1 MTTLEKSVE
10 IDDRSNSYNVVFE
23 RGFEHLA
30 NFHQTGSVSDIS
42 QCIEAFKLANNIFPN
57 DRPLLNM
64 ANALFRRSELTDNP
78 HDLDAAIEA
87 QQAAIALQS
96 RASGVSL
103 NNLGNMLRFR
113 FEHISHS
120 ESDLEEALQNF
131 RNAMCTEAR
140 PNVLLDSAR
149 SCAELSSIN
158 HGALSAIGAYKFAM
172 DLIPRI
178 STPGT
183 RLLHRPSWIPNVRET
198 VCGAV
203 AAAIEAGDLEL
214 ALEWFERGR
223 CVVWGQILQMRTP
236 LDNLRSV
243 NPSLADAVNSVLQQ
257 ISSAEIVIEAFRG
270 KSILT
275 PGRDEALKQARDQV
289 SRLDE
294 LIQEIRCLN
303 SFQDFMK
310 PRTTNELRSATAHS
324 AIVAL
329 NISPTRCDALI
340 LSQHSD
346 SVIHVPL
353 PGMTHD
359 KATKMH
365 HRFQETLRS
374 YGVRTGGLVP
384 WASPADSDHGVDAV
398 LSRLW
403 LDIAEPV
410 LKKIGYLDPKVTSQ
424 LPRITWC
431 PSGPLCFL
439 PLHAAGIYVDSKRAH
454 PVNNPKVFDF
464 VISSYAPS
472 ISALVNAV
480 RKKHESPHNGPKI
493 LAISQPATPNLKPL
507 PGTVNEIA
515 AVQKVMGTEM
525 VTWLNDTEA
534 TASSVLSLMEKHPW
548 IHFACHG
555 VQDSD
560 APTQSA
566 FMLYDGGLDF
576 RRIMK
581 VSLDHKELA
590 ILSACQTA
598 MGDSEFPEEAV
609 SLAAGMLIA
618 GYKNVVGTMWS
629 IGDKDAPVVMEKL
642 YSYLIE
648 EGNGDSSSTAYAL
661 HQAVGYLRKTVGEKN
676 FVRWVP
682 FIHIGA

>member
-1 MTTLEKSVE
+1 MSTLEKSVG
-10 IDDRSNSYNVVFE
+10 IDDGSNSYNVVFE

-42 QCIEAFKLANNIFPN
+42 QCIEAFKLANDISPN

-64 ANALFRRSELTDNP
+64 ANALFRRFELTDDP

-87 QQAAIALQS
+87 QQAGIALQS
-96 RASGVSL
+96 EPSGVSL

-120 ESDLEEALQNF
+120 ERDLKEALQNF

-140 PNVLLDSAR
+140 PNVLLGSAR
-149 SCAELSSIN
+149 SCAELSSTN
-158 HGALSAIGAYKFAM
+158 HGASSAIGAYKFAM

-178 STPGT
+178 STSGT
-183 RLLHRPSWIPNVRET
+183 QLLHRFSWIPNVRES
-198 VCGAV
+198 VDGAV
-203 AAAIEAGDLEL
+203 AAAIEVGDLEL

-243 NPSLADAVNSVLQQ
+243 NPTLADAVNSVLQQ
-257 ISSAEIVIEAFRG
+257 ISSAEVVIEALRG

-275 PGRDEALKQARDQV
+275 PGRDEALKQGRDLV

-294 LIQEIRCLN
+294 LIQEVRCLN
-303 SFQDFMK
+303 GFEDFMK

-340 LSQHSD
+340 LLQHSD

-353 PGMTHD
+353 PGMTLD

-365 HRFQETLRS
+365 LRFQEILRS
-374 YGVRTGGLVP
+374 YGVRTRAFMP
-384 WASPADSDHGVDAV
+384 WASRAGHGVDAV

-403 LDIAEPV
+403 LDIVEPV
-410 LKKIGYLDPKVTSQ
+410 LTKIGYLDPKVTSQ

-439 PLHAAGIYVDSKRAH
+439 PLHAAGIYVNSQRAD
-454 PVNNPKVFDF
+454 PVNSKVFDF

-472 ISALVNAV
+472 ISALVNVV
-480 RKKHESPHNGPKI
+480 RKRHELPHNGPQI
-493 LAISQPATPNLKPL
+493 LAISQPATPKLNPL

-515 AVQKVMGTEM
+515 AVQKVVGTEM
-525 VTWLNDTEA
+525 LTWLNDTEA
-534 TASSVLSLMEKHPW
+534 TASSVFALMDKHPW

-576 RRIMK
+576 RTIMK
-581 VSLDHKELA
+581 LSLDHKELA

-598 MGDSEFPEEAV
+598 MGDSDFPEEAV
-609 SLAAGMLIA
+609 SLAAGMLMA
-618 GYKNVVGTMWS
+618 GYRNVVGTMWS

-648 EGNGDSSSTAYAL
+648 EGNGDSSGTAYAL
-661 HQAVGYLRKTVGEKN
+661 HKAVGYLRKAVGEEN
-676 FVRWVP
+676 FVQWVP